1 MEGETC
7 WGINKIINKLLA
19 LGWESVGWPLADCRM
34 ENYYERLRMKGK
46 KEKRILF
53 WLDGIG

>member
-7 WGINKIINKLLA
+7 LGINKIINKLLA
-19 LGWESVGWPLADCRM
+19 LGWVSVGWLLADCRL

-46 KEKRILF
+46 RKREF
-53 WLDGIG
+53 YSD